1 MYIDYYL
8 KFESEQDYLNTLSSR
23 ISDETGQTEYFYPI
37 EADVDA
43 GITIFKEVEEQVY
56 DDESKTMVNRVIRV
70 PGYHV
75 NVRTREGITLPDTW
89 LSALV
94 NPQPITPYRTFA
106 GPAKTYVA
114 TSTSDT
120 LKESEDARI

>member
-43 GITIFKEVEEQVY
+43 GITIFKELEEQVY

-75 NVRTREGITLPDTW
+75 NVRTREGITLPRYLAICISKPSTNYT
-89 LSALV
+89 LS
-94 NPQPITPYRTFA
+94 NICRP
-106 GPAKTYVA
+106 G
-114 TSTSDT
+114 
-120 LKESEDARI
+120 

>member
-43 GITIFKEVEEQVY
+43 GITIFKELEEQVY
-56 DDESKTMVNRVIRV
+56 DDESKTMVNRVHLFFYFLEDCNSCV
-70 PGYHV
+70 YVSLNGV
-75 NVRTREGITLPDTW
+75 EVLG
-89 LSALV
+89 LSCLIA
-94 NPQPITPYRTFA
+94 
-106 GPAKTYVA
+106 
-114 TSTSDT
+114 
-120 LKESEDARI
+120 DARR